1 MRCEAGSQCR
11 TSRIDLGV
19 DPNKSTPVDLG
30 IPSRV
35 ESFLLNA
42 TDPQV
47 EFVLKSNLKLFS
59 TEVDLNRLGTQTN
72 LNLFRHTNDRE
83 ATAAF
88 KQFYSVFSVNKHFKE
103 L

>member
-1 MRCEAGSQCR
+1 MCLWL
-11 TSRIDLGV
+11 DLGV

-35 ESFLLNA
+35 ESFLLSA

-59 TEVDLNRLGTQTN
+59 TGVDLNRLGTQTN
-72 LNLFRHTNDRE
+72 LNLSRHTNDRE

-88 KQFYSVFSVNKHFKE
+88 KQLYSVFSANKRF
-103 L
+103 

>member
-1 MRCEAGSQCR
+1 MV
-11 TSRIDLGV
+11 DLGV

-35 ESFLLNA
+35 ESFLLSA

-72 LNLFRHTNDRE
+72 LNLSRHTNDRE
-83 ATAAF
+83 ATRAF
-88 KQFYSVFSVNKHFKE
+88 KQLYSAFSVNKHF
-103 L
+103 